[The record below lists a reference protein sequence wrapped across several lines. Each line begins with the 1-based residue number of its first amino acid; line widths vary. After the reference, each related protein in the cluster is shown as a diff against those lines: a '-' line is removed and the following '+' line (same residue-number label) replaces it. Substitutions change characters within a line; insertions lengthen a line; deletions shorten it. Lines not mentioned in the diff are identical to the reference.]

1 MPPEALSSDSAA
13 LLWQRFG
20 DVSAAMQTEKHL
32 VIANDQNGFS
42 TNFCCD
48 RDVTGM
54 QV

>member
-32 VIANDQNGFS
+32 VIANIFHKLPL
-42 TNFCCD
+42 
-48 RDVTGM
+48 
-54 QV
+54 